1 MGQQLVRG
9 LSGFGE
15 LSVDEALE
23 ALADER
29 RRAVV
34 RVLHGTEGSVTAQE
48 LATEIRLHPEGPQDR
63 GRVVVDLHHRTLPKL
78 DALGVLSYDP
88 EATVVEPRPPLDD
101 LVGLVEHVEFTSR

>member
-1 MGQQLVRG
+1 MDQQSVRR

-15 LSVDEALE
+15 LSVDDALE
-23 ALADER
+23 ALGDER

-34 RVLHGTEGSVTAQE
+34 RVLDGSEGTVTARE
-48 LATEIRLHPEGPQDR
+48 LATEIRLLPEGPQDPDR
-63 GRVVVDLHHRTLPKL
+63 IVVDLHHRTLPKL
-78 DALGVLSYDP
+78 DALGIVSYDP

>member
-1 MGQQLVRG
+1 MNQQSVGG

-15 LSVDEALE
+15 LSTDAALE

-34 RVLHGTEGSVTAQE
+34 RVLHGTEGTVTTRE
-48 LATEIRLHPEGPQDR
+48 LATEICLHPETPQDSD
-63 GRVVVDLHHRTLPKL
+63 RVVVDLHHRTLPKL
-78 DALGVLSYDP
+78 DALGVVCYDP

-101 LVGLVEHVEFTSR
+101 LVGLVEHVEFTRR